1 MSEERVLSIDIDS
14 EIESLSEAQLKGSW
28 QVPAELV
35 RLAFRIGAAEVRV
48 NRCRRGLV
56 LGWPGPVVAEAVL
69 DNLGLALDSRHRVSV
84 RQNAIGALE
93 TAGVEGLLWAAGAR
107 GARIRVGCSTGAW
120 RWRFEHRHR
129 GRPRM
134 TKEKNSTAE
143 AGVELEWGCTGL
155 DVGRALRWLAAAVRF
170 APAAVLID
178 GRPTPRGF
186 AGGLFHLRLEQPVPY
201 RLSLTRGGDSPVL
214 WLLKDGVV
222 SSRAGIPDYPPF
234 EAAVELGGV
243 VASGANDADL
253 RRAASPFLSEIVD
266 RAVWMMVEVA
276 QRMEELADE
285 DKDRLT
291 LLLLRA
297 ARRGIRSDSI
307 RRLPLLLP
315 AAGGGCR
322 LSIDDTVGL
331 AERGDRVLSAID
343 PGDPT
348 GEALVDPQSTL
359 AMTGEIRGLVARLT
373 GIRFQTPPRR
383 LRGIVARGAVWVRGF
398 GSRLARRVRGIMAP
412 RTLIAEELRV
422 GEASVLAALQ
432 TGVSG
437 TDIAF
442 CGGGGRVGKNSR
454 TLVAPRASPAMLV
467 GADLAAED
475 QAWIYPLL
483 LALDT
488 GEEPTAACRQRWLRY
503 LGFRHDVA

>member
-1 MSEERVLSIDIDS
+1 VSEERVLSIDIDS

-28 QVPAELV
+28 QIPAELV
-35 RLAFRIGAAEVRV
+35 RLAFRIGAYEVRV
-48 NRCRRGLV
+48 NRCRRRLV
-56 LGWPGPVVAEAVL
+56 LRWPGPVVAEAVL
-69 DNLGLALDSRHRVSV
+69 ENLGLALDSRHDVSV
-84 RQNAIGALE
+84 RQRAIGALE
-93 TAGVEGLLWAAGAR
+93 TAGVDGLLWAAGAK

-120 RWRFEHRHR
+120 RWRFENGPR

-134 TKEKNSTAE
+134 TQEKGSPDG
-143 AGVELEWGCTGL
+143 AGVELEWACTGL
-155 DVGRALRWLAAAVRF
+155 DVERALRWLAAAVRF

-178 GRPTPRGF
+178 GRPAPRGF
-186 AGGLFHLRLEQPVPY
+186 AGGLFHLRLEQPVPC
-201 RLSLTRGGDSPVL
+201 RLGLTRGGDSPVL

-243 VASGANDADL
+243 VASGASDADL
-253 RRAASPFLSEIVD
+253 RRAVGPFLSEIVD

-276 QRMEELADE
+276 QRMEELTD
-285 DKDRLT
+285 DDQDRLT

-297 ARRGIRSDSI
+297 ARRGVRADEI
-307 RRLPLLLP
+307 RRLPLLRA
-315 AAGGGCR
+315 AAGDAHR
-322 LSIDDTVGL
+322 LSINDTVGL
-331 AERGDRVLSAID
+331 AERRDRVLSAID
-343 PGDPT
+343 PGDPK

-359 AMTGEIRGLVARLT
+359 AMTSEVRGLVARLT

-383 LRGIVARGAVWVRGF
+383 LRGIFARGAVWMRGF
-398 GSRLARRVRGIMAP
+398 GSRLARRVRGMKAP

-432 TGVSG
+432 TGVRG
-437 TDIAF
+437 TDIAI
-442 CGGGGRVGKNSR
+442 CEGTGRVGKTSR
-454 TLVAPRASPAMLV
+454 TLVVPRACPTLLV

-475 QAWIYPLL
+475 RAWIYPLL

-488 GEEPTAACRQRWLRY
+488 GEEPTAACRERWLRFA
-503 LGFRHDVA
+503 GFRHDLL